1 MAAKILLVAVVLT
14 ASLLGPVQAGPLVGD
29 LDGNWKVDWVD
40 LQIFADQWLV
50 PSGSADFDGA
60 NGVNMADFAILA
72 QNWHKQSGA
81 LVISEFMAQNDS
93 NLPDPEDPTKFW
105 DWIEI
110 YNPSDVN
117 INLNDWSLKYQ
128 AVGGSVTQWK
138 FPSVELDPGQFL
150 VVFAS
155 EKNHRDPTKPLHTN
169 FKLRASGAYLGLLM
183 EDGVTV
189 SHEYAPQ
196 YPEQLGDISYG
207 LRQNATTLVATGAT
221 VSYLVP
227 TVNDAGK
234 PWTLTSFSDSGWDSG
249 KTPLSFASAPETGQD
264 IGNPAAKG
272 SHTLSNGVYTV
283 KGDGG
288 DIWYAADQFYYVY
301 ASLKGDGEL
310 TARVVS
316 MDNTN
321 EWAKAGVMIRET
333 LDADSK
339 HAMAVVT
346 PGNGTDFQWRTNTSG
361 TSSNAGPTAH
371 QTPYWV
377 RIKRAGSTFTGY
389 VSPDG
394 NTWTQQGS
402 TTITMADDT
411 YIGLCVTSHV
421 GGTLCTAVFDNVKT
435 GSGITSNLKQK
446 MLGINTS
453 LWTRIK
459 FNLKEGQADLFN
471 RLTLRVRYE
480 DGFVAYLNGQQ
491 VARRNAPASPLWNST
506 ADSNRPNDQSL
517 TFESINITA
526 FKSLLQIGTN
536 VLAIQAMNDNKNDE
550 QFLILPQLVASA
562 DSSIPEY
569 FATATPGTFNISGA
583 KGIVDDVSFSH
594 ERGFYDAQFYL
605 TLCTDEPDAVIRY
618 TLDGSR
624 PTAVHGYIYNPASR
638 PLISKTTCVRALAVK
653 PGYLDSKVGTNTY
666 IFVSDVIRQSPYGEV
681 PGPNWPSGS
690 VNGQVIDYGMDPDIV
705 NSPTYSSSM
714 YNAMLAIP
722 TISLVTDLANLFDP
736 STGIY
741 VHADQRGRL
750 WERPTSVELINPD
763 GSEGFQI
770 DGGLRMR
777 GGYSR
782 WGDNPKHAFR
792 LFFRDEYG
800 QDKLKFPLFGDEGVD
815 EFDCI
820 DLRTSMNYSW
830 SYDPYDGGPTPSST
844 NNTFVRDEF
853 SRDLQGAVGAP
864 YTRSRYYHLYI
875 NGQYWG
881 LFETQERPEASYAES
896 YFGGNKDDYDVVK
909 VEYGSY
915 VIEAT
920 DGTLDAYQRL
930 WEAATAGFAT
940 NEAYCRVQGLN
951 TDGTRN
957 PAYEKL
963 VDIDNVIDYMLNTFY
978 VGDCDGPI
986 SNFLGNNNPNNLY
999 GIYNRNNP
1007 DGFKFFRHDA
1017 EHTLGTL
1024 DWCYDRTGPYPAGQQ
1039 FQHFNPQ
1046 WLHQQLVAHPDYRMR
1061 FADRAYKALFNNGP
1075 MTPSAAISRIW
1086 KWANQIDLAIIGES
1100 ARWGDAKT
1108 HPALNRN
1115 DHWLPAVNWIV
1126 NNHLP
1131 SRASILLGQL
1141 KSKGWYPNVEPPTFS
1156 SQGGY
1161 VPSGFQLSMTAP
1173 AGTIYYTL
1181 DGNDPRVPAY
1191 RSSAGG
1197 LVTLVHENDAKQVLV
1212 PSVANGGNL
1221 LSNTLP
1227 QFDVTYYK
1235 ANITVGDLTT
1245 AESVISTPAYQS
1257 SVVTAKASVIN
1268 YFNTGDLGHFGN
1280 DSNFPGTVINN
1291 DVEDFVILATGTVFI
1306 PQTGYWTFGVSSD
1319 DGFGLKLTK
1328 GATTWLDISY
1338 PDPRGP
1344 GDSFGQVNITQ
1355 TGVYNVRLVFF
1366 EQGGGSELELFAAKG
1381 SFGGFDPSFRLVGD
1395 VAGGGLQLGEN
1406 NVWFTSYFNDTVPPW
1421 TNGTGGVGYERDPTS
1436 PTSYTSFIDVNVG
1449 SAMYNKNGTCYIR
1462 IPFTANHTEFTDMTL
1477 KVRYDDG
1484 FIAYLNGTKVATR
1497 NFAGTPAWNS
1507 LADSS
1512 REANVQD
1519 YDEYINI
1526 SEYVKTLRQGNN
1538 ILAIHGLNT
1547 PKDSSD
1553 FLISVELVAGQVSQ
1567 GDVSPSAIKYTGP
1580 VTLNNTAC
1588 VKARV
1593 LDGKWSPLNE
1603 AIFAVGPVA
1612 ENLRITE
1619 IMYHPEDTNDP
1630 NDPNEE
1636 FIELKNI
1643 GTQAL
1648 NLNLVK
1654 FTNGI
1659 DFTFPN
1665 LELAGGQYVVVVKN
1679 RAAFN
1684 AQYPGFSGTIAGQ
1697 YTGSLENAG
1706 ERIRLED
1713 AIGQTILDF
1722 EYKDGWRDI
1731 TDGNGFSLT
1740 IINPSD
1746 PNINHWNEKDYWRAS
1761 AYWGGSPG
1769 WDDNGILPNP
1779 GAVVINEVLAHSH
1792 AAAADWIELYNTTNS
1807 AINIGNWYLSDSAS
1821 NLKKYRIAAG
1831 TSIPQNGYKVFYEN
1845 TDFNDVTDP
1854 GCLVPFALSENGD
1867 TVYLSSAEPDG
1878 VLTGYRDVEDFG
1890 ASLTDISFGR
1900 YHLGSTGNYN
1910 FVAMSSKTPNDLN
1923 AYPKVGPVVI
1933 NEIMYNPDWPE
1944 GGSYSNDEYEYIEL
1958 RNISASSVTLY
1969 DSNEN
1974 LPWKVTDGIEWTFT
1988 ASPAVTIPAGGYIV
2002 VVRNKTA
2009 FSWRYPAVPSGKIYG
2024 PYSGHLDNGGE
2035 SLELSQPGDMD
2046 EFGEQH
2052 YIRVD
2057 RVNYSDGSHPDN
2069 CPGGVDLWPV
2079 EADGWGWSLSRKTA
2093 SAYGNDPNNWTAST
2107 PSPAGSNP

>member
-14 ASLLGPVQAGPLVGD
+14 ASLLCPVQAGPLVGD
-29 LDGNWKVDWVD
+29 LDGNWKVDGVD
-40 LQIFADQWLV
+40 LQIFADQWLA
-50 PSGSADFDGA
+50 PSGSANFNGV

-117 INLNDWSLKYQ
+117 INLNSWYLKYQ
-128 AVGGSVTQWK
+128 PVGGSVKDWQ

-155 EKNHRDPTKPLHTN
+155 EKDRRDPTKPLHTN

-196 YPEQLGDISYG
+196 YPEQLGNISYG
-207 LRQNATTLVATGAT
+207 LPQNATTLVATGAT

-234 PWTLTSFSDSGWDSG
+234 PWTLTSFNDSGWYPG
-249 KTPLSFASAPETGQD
+249 KTGLGFGNATPGFKVTYYKANITVDTLSAAESVISNPSYQSNVVTATPSVINYLNTEGGAHYGNDLPFPGTTIGNDVDNFVILATGMVSIPQTGYWTFGVNSDDGFELKLTKGTSTFTTSYPSPRGPDDTLATFNVTETGLYNLRL
-264 IGNPAAKG
+264 IFYECGVGSEVELFAAKG
-272 SHTLSNGVYTV
+272 SFTTFNSTYFDLVGDTANGGLS
-283 KGDGG
+283 
-288 DIWYAADQFYYVY
+288 
-301 ASLKGDGEL
+301 
-310 TARVVS
+310 VS
-316 MDNTN
+316 SMSDD
-321 EWAKAGVMIRET
+321 V
-333 LDADSK
+333 
-339 HAMAVVT
+339 
-346 PGNGTDFQWRTNTSG
+346 GTDIQQQMQNV
-361 TSSNAGPTAH
+361 NA
-371 QTPYWV
+371 
-377 RIKRAGSTFTGY
+377 
-389 VSPDG
+389 
-394 NTWTQQGS
+394 
-402 TTITMADDT
+402 
-411 YIGLCVTSHV
+411 
-421 GGTLCTAVFDNVKT
+421 
-435 GSGITSNLKQK
+435 
-446 MLGINTS
+446 S

-459 FNLKEGQADLFN
+459 FNLKEGDADLFD

-491 VARRNAPASPLWNST
+491 VARRNAPASPLWNSP

-526 FKSLLQIGTN
+526 YKSYLQIGTN

-550 QFLILPQLVASA
+550 QFLILPQLTAST
-562 DSSIPEY
+562 DSSVPEY
-569 FATATPGTFNISGA
+569 FSTATPGTFNVSGA
-583 KGIVDDVSFSH
+583 KGVLDDVFFSR
-594 ERGFYDAQFYL
+594 ERGFYNSSFYL
-605 TLCTDEPDAVIRY
+605 TLCTDDPNAQIRY

-624 PTAVHGYIYNPASR
+624 PTAVHGTIYNPTSR
-638 PLISKTTCVRALAVK
+638 PLISKTTYVRAVAVR
-653 PGYLDSKVGTNTY
+653 PGYLDSKVGTHTY
-666 IFVSDVIRQSPYGEV
+666 IFVSDVIRQSGV
-681 PGPNWPSGS
+681 PGPNWPTGS
-690 VNGQVIDYGMDPDIV
+690 VNGQIIDYGMDQRVV
-705 NSPTYSSSM
+705 NDSRYSGLIL
-714 YNAMLAIP
+714 NAMLAIP

-741 VHADQRGRL
+741 VHADQRSRL

-763 GSEGFQI
+763 GNEGFQL
-770 DGGLRMR
+770 DAGMRMR

-800 QDKLKFPLFGDEGVD
+800 QGKLKFPLFGDEGVD

-830 SYDPYDGGPTPSST
+830 SFGGDSR
-844 NNTFVRDEF
+844 NTFVRDEF
-853 SRDLQGAVGAP
+853 SRDSQGAVGAP

-896 YFGGNKDDYDVVK
+896 YFGGDKDDYDVVK
-909 VEYGSY
+909 VEYGAY

-963 VDIDNVIDYMLNTFY
+963 VDIDNLIDYMLNTFY

-999 GIYNRNNP
+999 GIYNRVNP

-1017 EHTLGTL
+1017 EHTLGIL

-1086 KWANQIDLAIIGES
+1086 KWANQINLAIIGES
-1100 ARWGDAKT
+1100 ARWGDAK
-1108 HPALNRN
+1108 PPYSPLNRN

-1131 SRASILLGQL
+1131 SRASILFGQI

-1161 VPSGFQLSMTAP
+1161 VPSGFQLSMTAS

-1181 DGNDPRVPAY
+1181 DGNDPRLPAY
-1191 RSSAGG
+1191 QSLPGS
-1197 LVTLVHENDAKQVLV
+1197 LVTLVPENAAKQVLV

-1306 PQTGYWTFGVSSD
+1306 PQTGYWTFGVNSD

-1328 GATTWLDISY
+1328 GATTWLNFSY
-1338 PDPRGP
+1338 PYPRSP

-1406 NVWFTSYFNDTVPPW
+1406 NVWFTSSFNAAVPPW
-1421 TNGTGGVGYERDPTS
+1421 TNGAGGVGYERKPTDPVN
-1436 PTSYTSFIDVNVG
+1436 YTSFIDVNVG
-1449 SAMYNKNGTCYIR
+1449 SAMYDKNGTCYIR
-1462 IPFTANHTEFTDMTL
+1462 IPFTTNTTEFTNMTL
-1477 KVRYDDG
+1477 KVQYDDG
-1484 FIAYLNGTKVATR
+1484 FIAYLNGTMVASR
-1497 NFAGTPAWNS
+1497 NFTGAPQWNS
-1507 LADSS
+1507 TADAALPDDSTGI
-1512 REANVQD
+1512 AFQ
-1519 YDEYINI
+1519 NI
-1526 SEYVKTLRQGNN
+1526 DISTYVNKLRVGSN
-1538 ILAIHGLNT
+1538 ILAIHGLNA
-1547 PKDSSD
+1547 PLNSSD
-1553 FLISVELVAGQVSQ
+1553 FIICVELIGGEVSQ
-1567 GDVSPSAIKYTGP
+1567 GDPCGTPYTGP
-1580 VTLNNTAC
+1580 ITLNNTAC

-1593 LDGKWSPLNE
+1593 LDGTWSPLNE
-1603 AIFAVGPVA
+1603 AVFAIGSVK

-1619 IMYHPEDTNDP
+1619 IMYHPEDTDNP

-1643 GTQAL
+1643 GAQAL
-1648 NLNLVK
+1648 NLNLVQ

-1659 DFTFPN
+1659 HFTFPPW
-1665 LELAGGQYVVVVKN
+1665 ELTAGEYVVVV
-1679 RAAFN
+1679 RDLDAFED
-1684 AQYPGFSGTIAGQ
+1684 QYGTDVNIAGQ

-1713 AIGQTILDF
+1713 ALGQTILDF
-1722 EYKDGWRDI
+1722 GYKDGWRDI

-1746 PNINHWNEKDYWRAS
+1746 PNINHWGQKENYRAS
-1761 AYWGGSPG
+1761 VYWGGSPG
-1769 WDDNGILPNP
+1769 WDDSGILPNP
-1779 GAVVINEVLAHSH
+1779 GAIVINEVLAHSH
-1792 AAAADWIELYNTTNS
+1792 AGAPDWIELYNTTNS
-1807 AINIGNWYLSDSAS
+1807 AINIGNWYLSDSGS
-1821 NLKKYRIAAG
+1821 NLKKYKIAAG
-1831 TSIPQNGYKVFYEN
+1831 TSIPQNGYKVFYED

-1854 GCLVPFALSENGD
+1854 GCLEPFRLSENGE

-1910 FVAMSSKTPNDLN
+1910 FVAMSDKEPNGPN
-1923 AYPKVGPVVI
+1923 AYPKVGPIVI

-1958 RNISASSVTLY
+1958 LNISGSAVTLY
-1969 DSNEN
+1969 DSVEH
-1974 LPWKVTDGIEWTFT
+1974 LPWKFTDGIEWTFP

-2024 PYSGHLDNGGE
+2024 PYSGHLNNGGE
-2035 SLELSQPGDMD
+2035 SLELSQPGDVD
-2046 EFGEQH
+2046 ELGERH

-2057 RVNYSDGSHPDN
+2057 RINYSDGSHPQD

-2079 EADGWGWSLSRKTA
+2079 EADGYGKSLSRKVG
-2093 SAYGNDPNNWTAST
+2093 SAYGNDPNNWTAAA
-2107 PSPAGSNP
+2107 PSPAMFSLAP